1 MGTTWSD
8 GNWGRQRRAG
18 VTVIARRSTAVTITT
33 PPSQKI
39 TQMQGDKNGHRVTGE
54 RGSEKESKKKNLGG
68 GKPTDVSSSQVENI
82 TVPDKNI
89 VCGWA

>member
-1 MGTTWSD
+1 MGTGWSD

-33 PPSQKI
+33 PLSQRM
-39 TQMQGDKNGHRVTGE
+39 TQKDKNGKRMTGG
-54 RGSEKESKKKNLGG
+54 RGSEKQSERIFAGVGG
-68 GKPTDVSSSQVENI
+68 GPTAVSSSQVECI